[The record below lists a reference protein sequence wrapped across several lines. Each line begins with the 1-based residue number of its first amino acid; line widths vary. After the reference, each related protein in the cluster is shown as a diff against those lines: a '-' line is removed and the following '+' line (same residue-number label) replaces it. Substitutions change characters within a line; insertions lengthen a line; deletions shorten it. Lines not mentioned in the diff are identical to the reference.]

1 MMRTWQA
8 RLRLDEDASGRLAA
22 YADLYGK
29 VERSLFAALAGGR
42 AKNELK
48 REYIQRF
55 GITARHF
62 NAIRIGLEGKV
73 RSLQERQPDL
83 KLDTHGNIVDT
94 LRIPLCTYGKSKAQA
109 LAIIGDAVRTVVD
122 TAKRTSKPIAL
133 EKLDFAKKKAG
144 LEGAEA
150 RYARMLSSFSYSRIV
165 QTIQARAFDAG
176 IEVMAVNPA
185 CTSII
190 GRHKFAVR
198 YGISNHQAAAACIG
212 RRANHLS
219 ESPNRR
225 FGDQVTFALPV
236 RNRAKHV
243 WSFWREVSR
252 KEAAHEARLRL
263 AERQSLPAGTMPGK
277 GSIRNLP
284 AGFRHASRPQHCSV
298 DALLM
303 DVPF

>member
-22 YADLYGK
+22 YA
-29 VERSLFAALAGGR
+29 R
-42 AKNELK
+42 
-48 REYIQRF
+48 
-55 GITARHF
+55 
-62 NAIRIGLEGKV
+62 
-73 RSLQERQPDL
+73 
-83 KLDTHGNIVDT
+83 
-94 LRIPLCTYGKSKAQA
+94 
-109 LAIIGDAVRTVVD
+109 
-122 TAKRTSKPIAL
+122 
-133 EKLDFAKKKAG
+133 
-144 LEGAEA
+144 
-150 RYARMLSSFSYSRIV
+150 LSSFSYSRIV

-190 GRHKFAVR
+190 GRHKFARR

-284 AGFRHASRPQHCSV
+284 AGFRHASQQHCSA
-298 DALLM
+298 DGLLM